1 MLASA
6 SRGFLWKSGPPS
18 KPCSVDLTWSIA
30 TALRNMDDLEP
41 MRSGPLQIL
50 GPLHGLVHNRAQKCL
65 ETIAM
70 VMSIC

>member
-50 GPLHGLVHNRAQKCL
+50 GPLHGLAQKCL
-65 ETIAM
+65 ETIAV